1 MLLFQSREVKD
12 DMAIVGIYLES
23 AEPAQSSL

>member
-12 DMAIVGIYLES
+12 DLAIVGIYLES
-23 AEPAQSSL
+23 ADQLKRR